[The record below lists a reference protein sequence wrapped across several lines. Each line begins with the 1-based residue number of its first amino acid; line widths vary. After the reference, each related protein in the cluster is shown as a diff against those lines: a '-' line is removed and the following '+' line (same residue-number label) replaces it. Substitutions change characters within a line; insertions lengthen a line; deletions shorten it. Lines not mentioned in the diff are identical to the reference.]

1 MLNRGLSET
10 SFNSSTHGVSLA
22 FSSVVELNPTYRA
35 TIQSK
40 PLLKAIS
47 RLAIFFAVFV
57 ILQCGMLVQN
67 V

>member
-1 MLNRGLSET
+1 MP
-10 SFNSSTHGVSLA
+10 
-22 FSSVVELNPTYRA
+22 VVELNPTYGT

-47 RLAIFFAVFV
+47 RLAIFLAVFV